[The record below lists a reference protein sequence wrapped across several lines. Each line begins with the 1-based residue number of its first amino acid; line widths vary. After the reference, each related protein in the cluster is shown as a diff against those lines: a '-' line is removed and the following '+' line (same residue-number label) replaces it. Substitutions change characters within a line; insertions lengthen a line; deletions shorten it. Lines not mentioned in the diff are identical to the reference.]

1 MSLIRLALL
10 LCLSLPMACS
20 REAPAVT
27 APAVADAAA
36 ATAAGGEPPDAR
48 VEADAG
54 TGADAGDGDGDAA
67 SAPGMVYRDSYTR
80 EARPPGYREPD
91 VIYVPTPQPVVDA
104 MLELADV
111 GRDDVLYDLG
121 SGDGRIPVTAAR
133 RFGTRGVGIDIEPV
147 RVREANANARAAGV
161 TDLVTFRRED
171 LFEADFS
178 EATVV
183 TLYLLPELNLRLRP
197 ILLEQLRPGT
207 RIVSH
212 AFDMGDWG
220 PERVVRIDSSV
231 IYMWTVPER

>member
-1 MSLIRLALL
+1 MNAIRILACLFLLVSL
-10 LCLSLPMACS
+10 LSACAD
-20 REAPAVT
+20 EAVDVQQS
-27 APAVADAAA
+27 AVADPAVEDGIGTLPAVNA
-36 ATAAGGEPPDAR
+36 ATGPESPFEEGAPPPAR
-48 VEADAG
+48 
-54 TGADAGDGDGDAA
+54 T
-67 SAPGMVYRDSYTR
+67 
-80 EARPPGYREPD
+80 PD

-104 MLELADV
+104 MLELAGV

-161 TDLVTFRRED
+161 TDLVSFRRED
-171 LFEADFS
+171 LFQADFS

-197 ILLEQLRPGT
+197 ILLEQLEPGT

-220 PERVVRIDSSV
+220 PEHVVRVDSSV